1 MASASQLRSIAPR
14 AMPNTSHNP
23 AKGLHEVRADMP
35 NASGTGEPIA
45 VPTDQS
51 GAHDGYAG
59 PRKLVR
65 PTLPPRA
72 FRDANHALRESPLLT
87 HQSVMPPASA
97 DEASHAEAFYFQKQM
112 QMQTLMAFVLEDG
125 EVIEGY
131 IEWYDRYAIKVR
143 NGSRTLIYKSS
154 IKYLY
159 KVGEG
164 LGQ

>member
-1 MASASQLRSIAPR
+1 MSNL
-14 AMPNTSHNP
+14 P
-23 AKGLHEVRADMP
+23 ARGMHEVRANISKAP
-35 NASGTGEPIA
+35 QA
-45 VPTDQS
+45 VDPQPQAAGPRTIPS
-51 GAHDGYAG
+51 EHEGGFSG

-65 PTLPPRA
+65 PTLPMRA
-72 FRDANHALRESPLLT
+72 LKDGAYGMRGESPLLT
-87 HQSVMPPASA
+87 HQTVMPTAPA

-131 IEWYDRYAIKVR
+131 IEWYDRHAIKVR

>member
-1 MASASQLRSIAPR
+1 MA
-14 AMPNTSHNP
+14 NTSNVAGRDNHQARMQP
-23 AKGLHEVRADMP
+23 LKAP
-35 NASGTGEPIA
+35 QASGPRTA
-45 VPTDQS
+45 ASDQDGGGYS
-51 GAHDGYAG
+51 GT
-59 PRKLVR
+59 RKLVR
-65 PTLPPRA
+65 PTLSVRA
-72 FRDANHALRESPLLT
+72 LKDSAYGMRGESPLLT
-87 HQSVMPPASA
+87 HQAVMSPAPS

-154 IKYLY
+154 LKYLY

-164 LGQ
+164 YGQ

>member
-1 MASASQLRSIAPR
+1 MA
-14 AMPNTSHNP
+14 NTSHFP
-23 AKGLHEVRADMP
+23 ARGLHEVRAELSKAPQARSPRALPSD
-35 NASGTGEPIA
+35 
-45 VPTDQS
+45 
-51 GAHDGYAG
+51 HDGGYSG

-65 PTLPPRA
+65 PTLPARA
-72 FRDANHALRESPLLT
+72 LKDGAHGMRGESPLLT
-87 HQSVMPPASA
+87 HQAVMSTAPA
-97 DEASHAEAFYFQKQM
+97 DEASHAEQFYFQKQV

-143 NGSRTLIYKSS
+143 NGSRSLIYKSS

-164 LGQ
+164 NG

>member
-1 MASASQLRSIAPR
+1 MSNASQASPR
-14 AMPNTSHNP
+14 TVASE
-23 AKGLHEVRADMP
+23 HE
-35 NASGTGEPIA
+35 S
-45 VPTDQS
+45 S
-51 GAHDGYAG
+51 YSG

-65 PTLPPRA
+65 PTLSV
-72 FRDANHALRESPLLT
+72 HALKDGAHGMRGESPLLT
-87 HQSVMPPASA
+87 HQAVLSTATA
-97 DEASHAEAFYFQKQM
+97 DDASHAEAFYFQKQM

-125 EVIEGY
+125 EIIEGY

-143 NGSRTLIYKSS
+143 NGNRTLIYKSG

>member
-1 MASASQLRSIAPR
+1 MLNVPGTGTYQLRAD
-14 AMPNTSHNP
+14 TSKATQGASP
-23 AKGLHEVRADMP
+23 KTMGSDHE
-35 NASGTGEPIA
+35 
-45 VPTDQS
+45 
-51 GAHDGYAG
+51 GYSG

-65 PTLPPRA
+65 PTLSVRA
-72 FRDANHALRESPLLT
+72 LKDGAYGMRGESPLLT
-87 HQSVMPPASA
+87 HQAVMSTAPA

-143 NGSRTLIYKSS
+143 NGSRTLIYKSG

-159 KVGEG
+159 KVGESN
-164 LGQ
+164 GQ

>member
-1 MASASQLRSIAPR
+1 MRAETSRAQQVASSRALASD
-14 AMPNTSHNP
+14 
-23 AKGLHEVRADMP
+23 HE
-35 NASGTGEPIA
+35 G
-45 VPTDQS
+45 
-51 GAHDGYAG
+51 GYSG

-65 PTLPPRA
+65 PTLPVRA
-72 FRDANHALRESPLLT
+72 LKDGAYGMRSDSPLLT
-87 HQSVMPPASA
+87 HQAVMPILPA

-143 NGSRTLIYKSS
+143 NGSRTLIYKSG

-159 KVGEG
+159 KVNENY
-164 LGQ
+164 GQ